1 MPKPKKVWSPPNVER
16 IIETEE
22 GAAERRAGQRA
33 AINDRAAARQESAA
47 KRAEERAHARY
58 QRQQQRND

>member
-1 MPKPKKVWSPPNVER
+1 MER